1 MMKKLKALALVFL
14 LMSPAAMALT
24 LDEARQQGLVGETL
38 SGYIAAVVT
47 QNPEAQALVDR
58 INQGRQQQYQALAL
72 RNNMTAAEV
81 GRIAGQKLVERAA
94 AGQYVRGING
104 QWLKKGQ

>member
-1 MMKKLKALALVFL
+1 MKKLKTLAVALL
-14 LMSPAAMALT
+14 LLSPTAMALT

-38 SGYIAAVVT
+38 TGYIAPVT
-47 QNPEAQALVDR
+47 QNNETQALVER
-58 INQGRQQQYQALAL
+58 INQGRQQQYQSLAQ

>member
-1 MMKKLKALALVFL
+1 MMKQLKTLVLALL
-14 LMSPAAMALT
+14 LLSPVAMALT

-38 SGYIAAVVT
+38 TGYIAPVT
-47 QNPEAQALVDR
+47 QNSETQALVER

>member
-14 LMSPAAMALT
+14 LLSPAAMALT

-38 SGYIAAVVT
+38 SGYIATVT
-47 QNPEAQALVDR
+47 QNADAQALVDR

-72 RNNMTAAEV
+72 RNNMAAEV

>member
-1 MMKKLKALALVFL
+1 MMKQLKTLVLALL
-14 LMSPAAMALT
+14 LLSPVAMALT

-38 SGYIAAVVT
+38 TGYIASVT
-47 QNPEAQALVDR
+47 QNSETQALVER

>member
-1 MMKKLKALALVFL
+1 MKKLKALALVFL
-14 LMSPAAMALT
+14 LLSPAAMALT

-38 SGYIAAVVT
+38 SGYIAAVT
-47 QNPEAQALVDR
+47 QNADVQALVDR

>member
-14 LMSPAAMALT
+14 LLSPAAMALT

-38 SGYIAAVVT
+38 SGYIAVVT
-47 QNPEAQALVDR
+47 QNADAQALVDR

>member
-1 MMKKLKALALVFL
+1 MMKKLKALAMVFL
-14 LMSPAAMALT
+14 LLSPAAMALT

-38 SGYIAAVVT
+38 SGYIAAVT
-47 QNPEAQALVDR
+47 QNADAQALVER